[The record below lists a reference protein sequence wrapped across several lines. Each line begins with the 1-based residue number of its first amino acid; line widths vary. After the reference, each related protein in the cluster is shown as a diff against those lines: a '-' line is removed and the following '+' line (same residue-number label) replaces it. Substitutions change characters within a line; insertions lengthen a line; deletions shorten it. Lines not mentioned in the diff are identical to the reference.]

1 MNTTP
6 TIDVISRSDWTEDEA
21 RNVALVAD
29 FVEVVMNRHDYDE
42 ARRRFGGGAY
52 VQHSRGIPDGMA
64 GIIDYLTD
72 LTKRFP
78 EYSYDVRTMI
88 ADGDLVTF
96 HSHATMKAK
105 HRGDD
110 GKGFN
115 IIDTWRIEDGR
126 IAEHWDA
133 IQPLDFS
140 MRLFALFAGG
150 RRRNDNPVF

>member
-42 ARRRFGGGAY
+42 AHRRFGGGAY

-64 GIIDYLTD
+64 GILDYLTD

-88 ADGDLVTF
+88 ADVDLVTF

>member
-6 TIDVISRSDWTEDEA
+6 TIDLISRPGWTADE
-21 RNVALVAD
+21 RKNVGLVAD
-29 FVEVVMNRHDYDE
+29 FVDVVMNRHDYDE
-42 ARRRFGGGAY
+42 ARRRFGDGAY

-64 GIIDYLTD
+64 GILDYLAG

-78 EYSYDVRTMI
+78 EYSYDVRTII

-115 IIDTWRIEDGR
+115 IIDTWRIEGGR

-133 IQPLDFS
+133 IQPLNFS

-150 RRRNDNPVF
+150 RRAHDNSVF

>member
-29 FVEVVMNRHDYDE
+29 FVEVVMNRHDDDE
-42 ARRRFGGGAY
+42 ARRRFGAGAY
-52 VQHSRGIPDGMA
+52 VQHSRGIPDGMT

-110 GKGFN
+110 SKGFN

-150 RRRNDNPVF
+150 RRRHDNPVF